1 MDDNPQ
7 ELKPVLREFKSMI
20 YNDTR
25 LYMLFSS
32 MFDQISSKKPYS
44 QDPEGHKQVRDVNH
58 MLAVL
63 NHLLTTAP
71 EWSEQAHGVGMVG
84 LPVHALFDRPMA
96 TPSGF
101 GVFLDPQVNSML
113 KKVLNEWGSFLSSPA
128 SAYVLSTES
137 HGWFGPTGSKDL
149 NTVANEA
156 SGSDLPF
163 EKLFK
168 CDPSAKNH
176 GYSSWDDFFTRQF
189 RFDEG
194 IRPVAAPGHA
204 EIIANACES
213 TPYNVAY
220 NVKARDK
227 FWIKGQPY
235 SIRDMLA
242 QDKLSEDFVGGT
254 IYQAF
259 LSALSYHRWHSPVAG
274 KIVKAYVVDGTY
286 YSEPLFETLGD
297 PSHGD
302 YGGQATGQGYITH
315 TASRAMIFI
324 DADNK
329 DIGLMCVLFV
339 GMVEVSTNE
348 ITVKEGQHVEKGEQ
362 LGMVSFRLP

>member
-1 MDDNPQ
+1 
-7 ELKPVLREFKSMI
+7 MI
-20 YNDTR
+20 ENDTR
-25 LYMLFSS
+25 LYLLFSS

-44 QDPEGHKQVRDVNH
+44 QDPEGHKQVRDVDH

-71 EWSEQAHGVGMVG
+71 AWSEQAHGVGMVG
-84 LPVHALFDRPMA
+84 LPIHALFDRPMA

-101 GVFLDPQVNSML
+101 SVFLDPQVNAML
-113 KKVLNEWGSFLSSPA
+113 KKTLNEWGSFLSSPD
-128 SAYVLSTES
+128 SAYVLSQET
-137 HGWFGPTGSKDL
+137 HGWFGPTGIKDL
-149 NTVANEA
+149 TTVANEA
-156 SGSDLPF
+156 SDSDQPF
-163 EKLFK
+163 EKLFA

-176 GYSSWDDFFTRQF
+176 GYTSWDDFFTRQF
-189 RFDEG
+189 RFKEG
-194 IRPVAAPGHA
+194 IRPVAAPDHP

-220 NVKARDK
+220 DVKARDK
-227 FWIKGQPY
+227 FWVKGQPY
-235 SIRDMLA
+235 SILDMLA
-242 QDKLSEDFVGGT
+242 HDELSEEFVGGT

-259 LSALSYHRWHSPVAG
+259 LSALSYHRWHTPVAG
-274 KIVKAYVVDGTY
+274 KIVKAYVKDGSY

-297 PSHGD
+297 PDQGD
-302 YGGQATGQGYITH
+302 QGGQATGQGYITA
-315 TASRAMIFI
+315 TASRAIIFI
-324 DADNK
+324 EADNR

-362 LGMVSFRLP
+362 LGMVSQKFSLRK